1 MTFAVRAKHARFY
14 SSAALLYGFTMAFAW
29 YVLQPTWLFT
39 HGGDVVLAKQVQPAP
54 VQPAT
59 ATVAGR
65 PVRIVIP
72 DSGVDLPVDVGAYDP
87 QTKEW
92 SLSGYHAQFATISSM
107 ANNLTGDTFI
117 YGHNNNYVF
126 GALRHHTPALKAP
139 ALIYTDNGHIFRYTF
154 AQTYSVGPEDT
165 SVLTYDGPPVLTIQ
179 TCTGS
184 LNEWRTMFVFNFESV
199 AQ

>member
-39 HGGDVVLAKQVQPAP
+39 HGGDVVLAKQVQSAP